1 MLACYTFISVVLMST
16 CHFGPQ
22 SAACSDL
29 IAGSCRNIH
38 HRADIP
44 DQRIS
49 THRAVGDHIDGAFSV
64 LTIPLSF
71 FSNLFLVQ
79 RFTSHDSV
87 FTSLVFHLYDR
98 DHRALD

>member
-1 MLACYTFISVVLMST
+1 MLAWFTFISVVLMST

-44 DQRIS
+44 NQRIS
-49 THRAVGDHIDGAFSV
+49 THRVVGDNIDGAFSV

-71 FSNLFLVQ
+71 FSNLFW
-79 RFTSHDSV
+79 FSV
-87 FTSLVFHLYDR
+87 LPATIQFL
-98 DHRALD
+98 HRWSSICMIGTTGH